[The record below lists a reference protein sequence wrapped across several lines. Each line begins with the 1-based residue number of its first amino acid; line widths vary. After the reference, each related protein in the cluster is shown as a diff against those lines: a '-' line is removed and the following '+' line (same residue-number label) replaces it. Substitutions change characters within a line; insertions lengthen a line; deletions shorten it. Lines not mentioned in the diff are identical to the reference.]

1 MKVVEI
7 GLISV
12 CWIGVDVDF
21 SLQIGIDLFLCSGR
35 KRLVFDVWIEIGSV
49 VVSEHRNSLDNGEE
63 IEDDVI
69 QRRDETW
76 LLGG

>member
-21 SLQIGIDLFLCSGR
+21 SLQIGIDLFLCSGL

-49 VVSEHRNSLDNGEE
+49 VVSEHRNSLDNREE